1 MKETTSFSRRQTHPP
16 HVPVI
21 RHETDTSNFDPVEPE
36 RDHGDGDSSEDDA
49 DAHPSK
55 ERSRLNPGHAQ
66 GEHAFLEFTFRRFF
80 DDNGVSPP
88 RIVPTNNP
96 DSSGPI
102 YV

>member
-1 MKETTSFSRRQTHPP
+1 M
-16 HVPVI
+16 PVI

-36 RDHGDGDSSEDDA
+36 RDHGDADSSDDDA
-49 DAHPSK
+49 GENPSK
-55 ERSRLNPGHAQ
+55 ERSRLNPGNAQ